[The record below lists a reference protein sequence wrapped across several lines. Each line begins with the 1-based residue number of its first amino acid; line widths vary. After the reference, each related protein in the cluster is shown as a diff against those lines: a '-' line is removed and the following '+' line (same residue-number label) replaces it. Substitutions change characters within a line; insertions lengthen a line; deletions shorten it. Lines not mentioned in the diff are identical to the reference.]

1 MLSWTSLE
9 GTGGALEGLDAL
21 ARQAGVSRAMKNQEG
36 PVGAL
41 PGDLERF
48 PAWDSLCVC
57 Q

>member
-21 ARQAGVSRAMKNQEG
+21 ARQAGVFRAMKNQEG

-41 PGDLERF
+41 PGVLERF